1 MKQKQ
6 KDKEERDQTIEIAF
20 QHFQN
25 IYEVEVGNMFDILQ
39 CEDTKNHSF
48 TGGIGLKPQGISALP
63 QKKMILQYF
72 YFFKV

>member
-25 IYEVEVGNMFDILQ
+25 IYEVEVGNMF
-39 CEDTKNHSF
+39 EDTKNHSF